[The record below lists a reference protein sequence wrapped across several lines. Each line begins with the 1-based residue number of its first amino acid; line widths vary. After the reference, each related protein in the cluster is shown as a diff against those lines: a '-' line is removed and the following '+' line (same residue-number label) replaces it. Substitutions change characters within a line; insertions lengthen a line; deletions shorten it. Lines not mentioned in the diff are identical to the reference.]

1 MDNVRDLLREATSTI
16 LSLFSFFL
24 NQLDDGDKVLEPAHS
39 HSLPNFRSRSLLTK
53 SSTCPLVHTKQEE
66 NKYDRGKMTQN
77 SASLTETN
85 GDH

>member
-53 SSTCPLVHTKQEE
+53 SSTCPLVHTTRRKINMIVE
-66 NKYDRGKMTQN
+66 K
-77 SASLTETN
+77 
-85 GDH
+85 